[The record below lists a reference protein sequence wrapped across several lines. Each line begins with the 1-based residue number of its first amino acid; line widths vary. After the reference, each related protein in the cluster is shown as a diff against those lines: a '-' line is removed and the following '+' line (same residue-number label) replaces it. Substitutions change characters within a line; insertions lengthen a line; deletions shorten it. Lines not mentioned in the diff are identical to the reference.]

1 MTYLTLD
8 QMEKVAAAD
17 ANTTAAWICGIWAA
31 GRFLKIIAFSHPVA
45 ACAAM
50 AVDFAC
56 TVYEVGNLV
65 VNCS

>member
-1 MTYLTLD
+1 
-8 QMEKVAAAD
+8 MEKVAAAD
-17 ANTTAAWICGIWAA
+17 ANAADWICGVWAA

-56 TVYEVGNLV
+56 TVYAVGNLV
-65 VNCS
+65 VSCS